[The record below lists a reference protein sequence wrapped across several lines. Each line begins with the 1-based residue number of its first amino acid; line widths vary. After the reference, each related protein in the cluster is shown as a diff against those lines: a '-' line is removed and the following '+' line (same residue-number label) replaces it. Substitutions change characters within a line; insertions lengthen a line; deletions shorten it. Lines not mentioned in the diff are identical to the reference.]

1 MRLIYY
7 RQGVFAFIDA
17 ADYADTIK
25 YAAGFFNGNC
35 AFLRR
40 VRLIDLYHCNPAF
53 FGRVFLCHIKINRCA
68 VKHIAVGRLYLY
80 NRVALTVRQFFG
92 RYETAVCIGVKG
104 VNRCRRGI
112 GKGHCYEFAVR
123 VVYLKGC
130 ACIRYIPAGF
140 CVHLDYLDIAFKAA
154 VVDKI
159 TVSLFI
165 LRNEYIKVL
174 HQLTTFPACGLMHGV
189 YAVGHILCLPEAV
202 FIADDNIPLVL
213 LRSSI
218 TSCGLEVDFKG
229 RTAFRRFNF
238 GFAIIGMFDDSN
250 IALYNLLV
258 HIVFGLIVLN
268 SIELRVCS
276 YLMDSGIKQITL
288 GRSDFT
294 DCPVIT
300 ADIFFCGELSV
311 LICGIGVNQF
321 FSLVNAVNR
330 SLKCSIALCRAFFTI
345 ALCHSYG
352 ELFKNICHIAACD
365 LFPLNRHGL
374 IFRNNITDSRIH
386 FLDSI
391 GCFA

>member
-7 RQGVFAFIDA
+7 RQDVFAFIDA

-25 YAAGFFNGNC
+25 YAAGFFNGNS

-40 VRLIDLYHCNPAF
+40 VRLIDFYHCNSAF

-68 VKHIAVGRLYLY
+68 VKHIAVGCLYLY

-92 RYETAVCIGVKG
+92 RYKTAVCIGVKG

-140 CVHLDYLDIAFKAA
+140 CIGFHYTDIAFKAA

-165 LRNEYIKVL
+165 LSNEHIKVL
-174 HQLTTFPACGLMHGV
+174 HQLTTFPAGDLMNGI
-189 YAVGHILCLPEAV
+189 YAVRHILCLPEAV
-202 FIADDNIPLVL
+202 FVADDNISFVL

-218 TSCGLEVDFKG
+218 ASCRLEIDFKG
-229 RTAFRRFNF
+229 CAAFRRFNS
-238 GFAIIGMFDDSN
+238 GFTVIGMFDDGD

-258 HIVFGLIVLN
+258 HIVFGLIVFH
-268 SIELRVCS
+268 SI
-276 YLMDSGIKQITL
+276 
-288 GRSDFT
+288 
-294 DCPVIT
+294 
-300 ADIFFCGELSV
+300 
-311 LICGIGVNQF
+311 
-321 FSLVNAVNR
+321 
-330 SLKCSIALCRAFFTI
+330 
-345 ALCHSYG
+345 
-352 ELFKNICHIAACD
+352 
-365 LFPLNRHGL
+365 
-374 IFRNNITDSRIH
+374 
-386 FLDSI
+386 
-391 GCFA
+391 